1 MKKRLGSVIQAAVAL
16 LLCLATVLC
25 VTQLQTGRV
34 PQEEAHAASRM
45 LLSQGEVLY
54 DGDRIAGMDSANDG
68 EEQEDDTPDE
78 PDTPNEPDTPDEP
91 DMPDA
96 PDVPEDQ
103 QTERDQTPE
112 DDRQDGQQDPQ
123 MPDTDTPSP
132 GDGTTSEGRG
142 NIDDILDIVDN
153 GGGSGGQIPDRTP
166 TDAITVPEVKDPA
179 AYFKTSII
187 DGSTVEKE
195 TYGFSIYQQ
204 TTLEVTG
211 LSVTVN
217 GKEYLF
223 PANSSYVNV
232 HLATGVNTLTVS
244 VNYREKDGSNVCA
257 SKSYTVYYAQP
268 GELIIVAKRVSD
280 NSPLNEL
287 TTVIDGELTFTA
299 NMVQDGREYPVQ
311 SVELN
316 GRTLTGVGD
325 TYTASLNSGENRIR
339 IKGSYQVSSA
349 EETYTITYNADAFRI
364 RTSISSTVIDGD
376 TAQSSA
382 SFEKVTVDSEQYR
395 FWLQLIQSTG
405 KESIDRVRVSDST
418 GTVSLTQEIDGWYTV
433 QMGREDRMLYIDYKN
448 SAGQSKVYKYQLHFQ
463 RGAEDTPED
472 RQPTITAEIEMDGT
486 IIGLT
491 DGLTLKNPDVI
502 LLVDGHSY
510 TGKQLYS
517 SNYTVSVN
525 GMVVPAPV
533 SQSGSKFGYST
544 YLSNEG
550 ANTITITATDADGYS
565 ATRSW
570 TVYYENGDIT
580 VTVSVEATTVGLG
593 YLVAPTE
600 VTAPGGTDAWT
611 VVQQVLT
618 ENGYTVSGSGS
629 YLSAIQ
635 RSGICSGFFIDPE
648 LMDLIVADGMDE
660 NGAGL
665 DPQPFSMDSLG
676 EFDFYRWS
684 GWMYSYNGSYPGYG
698 MNVCKPQDGSVI
710 RVRYTLAL
718 GKDIGGFTSAS
729 GSYGVS
735 SGNYYKE
742 W

>member
-1 MKKRLGSVIQAAVAL
+1 MKKRLGSVIQTAVAL

-25 VTQLQTGRV
+25 VTQLQTGRA

-68 EEQEDDTPDE
+68 EDQENDTPDE
-78 PDTPNEPDTPDEP
+78 PDTPDEADT
-91 DMPDA
+91 
-96 PDVPEDQ
+96 PEDQ
-103 QTERDQTPE
+103 QTEPDQTPE

-123 MPDTDTPSP
+123 TPDADLPAS
-132 GDGTTSEGRG
+132 GDGTASDGRG
-142 NIDDILDIVDN
+142 NIDDLLDIVDN
-153 GGGSGGQIPDRTP
+153 GGGSGGQIPDRAP
-166 TDAITVPEVKDPA
+166 VDAITVPEVKDPA
-179 AYFKTSII
+179 AYFTTSIT
-187 DGSTVEKE
+187 DGETVEKE
-195 TYGFSIYQQ
+195 TYGFSIRQQ

-211 LSVTVN
+211 MSAAVN

-223 PANSSYVNV
+223 PANSRYMNV
-232 HLATGVNTLTVS
+232 RLATGANTITVS
-244 VNYREKDGSNVCA
+244 VNYREEDGSTVCA
-257 SKSYTVYYAQP
+257 SKSYTVYYAQA

-280 NSPLNEL
+280 KKPLNEL
-287 TTVIDGELTFTA
+287 ATVTDGELTFTA
-299 NMVQDGREYPVQ
+299 SMVQDGNEYPVQ
-311 SVELN
+311 SVTLN
-316 GRTLTGVGD
+316 GRTLTGIGD
-325 TYTASLNSGENRIR
+325 TYTASLNSGANKIW
-339 IKGSYQVSSA
+339 IKGSYQSSSA
-349 EETYTITYNADAFRI
+349 EELYTITYNANAFRI
-364 RTSISSTVIDGD
+364 ITYNLSSRVPVIDD
-376 TAQSSA
+376 NTVQSS
-382 SFEKVTVDSEQYR
+382 SKFEQVTVDSEQYR
-395 FWLQLIQSTG
+395 FGLQLIQSTG

-418 GTVSLTQEIDGWYTV
+418 GTTSLTQDSDGWYTV
-433 QMGREDRMLYIDYKN
+433 QMGREDRMLYIDYKD
-448 SAGQSKVYKYQLHFQ
+448 SAGRSKTYKYQLHFQ

-472 RQPTITAEIEMDGT
+472 RQPTISPEIEMDGT

-491 DGLTLKNPDVI
+491 DGLTLKNPDII

-517 SNYTVSVN
+517 NNYTVSVN

-593 YLVAPTE
+593 YLVYPTE
-600 VTAPGGTDAWT
+600 VTVPGGTDAWSI
-611 VVQQVLT
+611 VEKVLT
-618 ENGYTVSGSGS
+618 ENGFGISGSGS

-635 RSGICSGFFIDPE
+635 RSGICSGFFIDSE
-648 LMDLIVADGMDE
+648 LMELIMADGMDE

>member
-1 MKKRLGSVIQAAVAL
+1 MKKRLGSVIQTAVAL

-25 VTQLQTGRV
+25 VTQLQTGRA

-68 EEQEDDTPDE
+68 EDQENDTPDE
-78 PDTPNEPDTPDEP
+78 PDTPDEADT
-91 DMPDA
+91 
-96 PDVPEDQ
+96 PEDQ
-103 QTERDQTPE
+103 QAEPDQTPE

-123 MPDTDTPSP
+123 TPDADLPAS
-132 GDGTTSEGRG
+132 GDGTVSDGRG
-142 NIDDILDIVDN
+142 NIDDLLNIVDN

-166 TDAITVPEVKDPA
+166 VDAITVPEVKDPA

-187 DGSTVEKE
+187 DGSTVENE
-195 TYGFSIYQQ
+195 TYGFSIQHL

-211 LSVTVN
+211 MSAAVN

-223 PANSSYVNV
+223 PANSRYMNV
-232 HLATGVNTLTVS
+232 RLATGANTITVS
-244 VNYREKDGSNVCA
+244 VNYREEDGSTVCA
-257 SKSYTVYYAQP
+257 SKSYTVYYAQA

-280 NSPLNEL
+280 KKPLNEL
-287 TTVIDGELTFTA
+287 ATVTDGELIFTA
-299 NMVQDGREYPVQ
+299 SMVQDGNEYPVQ
-311 SVELN
+311 SVTLN
-316 GRTLTGVGD
+316 GRTLTGIGD
-325 TYTASLNSGENRIR
+325 TYTANLNSGENKIH
-339 IKGSYQVSSA
+339 IKASYQSSST
-349 EETYTITYNADAFRI
+349 EETYTITYNANAFRI
-364 RTSISSTVIDGD
+364 RTSISDTVIDD
-376 TAQSSA
+376 NTAQSSA
-382 SFEKVTVDSEQYR
+382 SFEKVPPVDSEQYR
-395 FWLQLIQSTG
+395 FWLKLDNPTG
-405 KESIDRVRVSDST
+405 KGAIDRVYVSDST
-418 GTVSLTQEIDGWYTV
+418 GNYTLTKESDGWYTV
-433 QMGREDRMLYIDYKN
+433 QMGREDRWLYISYTDSLGRSGKT
-448 SAGQSKVYKYQLHFQ
+448 YKYQLHFQ
-463 RGAEDTPED
+463 RNAEDTPED
-472 RQPTITAEIEMDGT
+472 RQPTITPEIEMDGT
-486 IIGLT
+486 IISLT
-491 DGLTLKNPDVI
+491 DGLTLKNPDII
-502 LLVDGHSY
+502 LLVDGRSY

-517 SNYTVSVN
+517 NNYTVSVN

-593 YLVAPTE
+593 YLVYPTE
-600 VTAPGGTDAWT
+600 VTVPGGTDAWSI
-611 VVQQVLT
+611 VEKVLT
-618 ENGYTVSGSGS
+618 ENGYGISGSGS

-665 DPQPFSMDSLG
+665 DPQPYSMDSLG

>member
-1 MKKRLGSVIQAAVAL
+1 MKKRLGSVIQTAVAL
-16 LLCLATVLC
+16 LLCLATALC
-25 VTQLQTGRV
+25 VTQLQIGHA

-68 EEQEDDTPDE
+68 EDQENDTPDE
-78 PDTPNEPDTPDEP
+78 PDTPDESDT
-91 DMPDA
+91 
-96 PDVPEDQ
+96 PEDQ
-103 QTERDQTPE
+103 QTEPDQTPE
-112 DDRQDGQQDPQ
+112 DDRQDPQ
-123 MPDTDTPSP
+123 TPDEDTPSS
-132 GDGTTSEGRG
+132 GDGTTSGGRG

-153 GGGSGGQIPDRTP
+153 GGGSGGQIPDRAP
-166 TDAITVPEVKDPA
+166 VDAITVPEVKDPA
-179 AYFKTSII
+179 AYFTTSIT
-187 DGSTVEKE
+187 DGSTAEKE
-195 TYGFSIYQQ
+195 TYGFSIQHL
-204 TTLEVTG
+204 TNLEVTG

-232 HLATGVNTLTVS
+232 HLATGANTLTVS
-244 VNYREKDGSNVCA
+244 VNYREADGSNVCA
-257 SKSYTVYYAQP
+257 SKSYTVYYAQA

-280 NSPLNEL
+280 NKPLNEL
-287 TTVIDGELTFTA
+287 TTVTDGELTFTA
-299 NMVQDGREYPVQ
+299 NMVQDGNEYPVQ
-311 SVELN
+311 SVTLN
-316 GRTLTGVGD
+316 GRTLTGIGD
-325 TYTASLNSGENRIR
+325 TYTASLNSGANTIR
-339 IKGSYQVSSA
+339 IKGSYQSSSV
-349 EETYTITYNADAFRI
+349 EKPYTITYNANAFRI
-364 RTSISSTVIDGD
+364 KTSISDTVIDD
-376 TAQSSA
+376 NKAQSSA
-382 SFEKVTVDSEQYR
+382 SFEKVTVDSERYR

-405 KESIDRVRVSDST
+405 KESIDRVRVSDIT
-418 GTVSLTQEIDGWYTV
+418 GTTSLTQDSDGWYTV
-433 QMGREDRMLYIDYKN
+433 QMGREKRMLYIDYKD
-448 SAGQSKVYKYQLHFQ
+448 SLGQPKTYKYQLHFQ
-463 RGAEDTPED
+463 RNAEDTPED
-472 RQPTITAEIEMDGT
+472 RQPTISPEIEMDGT

-593 YLVAPTE
+593 YLVYPTE
-600 VTAPGGTDAWT
+600 VTVPGGTDAWSI
-611 VVQQVLT
+611 VEKVLT
-618 ENGYTVSGSGS
+618 ENGYGISGSGS

-665 DPQPFSMDSLG
+665 DPQPYSMDSLG

>member
-1 MKKRLGSVIQAAVAL
+1 MKKRLGSVIQTAVAL
-16 LLCLATVLC
+16 LLCLATALC
-25 VTQLQTGRV
+25 VTQLQIGHA
-34 PQEEAHAASRM
+34 PQEDARAASRM
-45 LLSQGEVLY
+45 LYSPGEVLY
-54 DGDRIAGMDSANDG
+54 DGDRVTAMDSANDG
-68 EEQEDDTPDE
+68 EGQEDDTPDE
-78 PDTPNEPDTPDEP
+78 PDTPDEADT
-91 DMPDA
+91 
-96 PDVPEDQ
+96 PEDQ
-103 QTERDQTPE
+103 QTEPAQTPE
-112 DDRQDGQQDPQ
+112 NDRQDGRQDPQ
-123 MPDTDTPSP
+123 TPDEDNPPS

-187 DGSTVEKE
+187 NGSTVESE
-195 TYGFSIYQQ
+195 TYGFSIQHL

-223 PANSSYVNV
+223 PANSRYMNV
-232 HLATGVNTLTVS
+232 RLATGANTITVS
-244 VNYREKDGSNVCA
+244 VNYREADGSTVCA
-257 SKSYTVYYAQP
+257 SKSYTVYYAQA

-280 NSPLNEL
+280 NKPLNEL
-287 TTVIDGELTFTA
+287 ATVTDGELTFTA
-299 NMVQDGREYPVQ
+299 NMVQDGNEYPVQ
-311 SVELN
+311 SVTLN
-316 GRTLTGVGD
+316 GRTLTGIGD

-339 IKGSYQVSSA
+339 VKASYQSSTA
-349 EETYTITYNADAFRI
+349 DVTYTITYNANAFRI
-364 RTSISSTVIDGD
+364 ETSISDTVIDD
-376 TAQSSA
+376 NTAQSSA
-382 SFEKVTVDSEQYR
+382 SFEKVTVDSERYR
-395 FWLQLIQSTG
+395 FWLKLDQSTG

-418 GTVSLTQEIDGWYTV
+418 GTLSLTQDSDGRYTV
-433 QMGREDRMLYIDYKN
+433 DMGREDRMLYIDYRD
-448 SAGQSKVYKYQLHFQ
+448 STGRSRTYKYLLHFQ

-472 RQPTITAEIEMDGT
+472 RQPTIIAQVEADGT
-486 IIGLT
+486 VIGLT
-491 DGLTLKNPDVI
+491 NGLTMKTPDLIV
-502 LLVDGHSY
+502 LVDGRSCN
-510 TGKQLYS
+510 GQQLYAN
-517 SNYTVSVN
+517 NYTVSVN
-525 GMVVPAPV
+525 GTVVSAPI
-533 SQSGSKFGYST
+533 SQSGYQFGYT
-544 YLSNEG
+544 AYLSNEG
-550 ANTITITATDADGYS
+550 ANTITITATDGDGYS

-600 VTAPGGTDAWT
+600 VTVPGGTDAWT

-635 RSGICSGFFIDPE
+635 RSGICSGFFIDSE
-648 LMDLIVADGMDE
+648 LMELIMADGMDE

-710 RVRYTLAL
+710 RVRYTLAM
-718 GKDIGGFTSAS
+718 GKDIGGYSSAN
-729 GSYGVS
+729 GNYGVS

>member
-1 MKKRLGSVIQAAVAL
+1 MKKRLGSVIQTAVAL
-16 LLCLATVLC
+16 LLCLATALC
-25 VTQLQTGRV
+25 VTQLQIGRA

-68 EEQEDDTPDE
+68 EDQENDTPDE
-78 PDTPNEPDTPDEP
+78 PDTPDESDT
-91 DMPDA
+91 
-96 PDVPEDQ
+96 PEDQ
-103 QTERDQTPE
+103 QTEPAQTPE
-112 DDRQDGQQDPQ
+112 NDRQDGRQDPQ
-123 MPDTDTPSP
+123 TPDADLPAS
-132 GDGTTSEGRG
+132 GDGTVSDGRG
-142 NIDDILDIVDN
+142 NIDDLLNIVDN
-153 GGGSGGQIPDRTP
+153 GGGSGGQIPDRAP
-166 TDAITVPEVKDPA
+166 VDAITVPEVKDPA
-179 AYFKTSII
+179 AYFTTSII
-187 DGSTVEKE
+187 NGE
-195 TYGFSIYQQ
+195 TTADENYKFSI
-204 TTLEVTG
+204 
-211 LSVTVN
+211 
-217 GKEYLF
+217 K
-223 PANSSYVNV
+223 
-232 HLATGVNTLTVS
+232 HLTNLPVLGGSVS
-244 VNYREKDGSNVCA
+244 VNGRETSFAANSRLLSAHLNAGPNTVIVSVIYDENGKTVRASESYSVILQPTKLTIIAQRVPDGTLLS
-257 SKSYTVYYAQP
+257 SGT
-268 GELIIVAKRVSD
+268 VSD
-280 NSPLNEL
+280 E
-287 TTVIDGELTFTA
+287 ELTFTA
-299 NMVQDGREYPVQ
+299 YAMLGDQKIQVQ
-311 SVELN
+311 SVTLN
-316 GRTLTGVGD
+316 GRTLTGIGD
-325 TYTASLNSGENRIR
+325 TYTASLNSGANTIR
-339 IKGSYQVSSA
+339 IKASYQSSSA

-364 RTSISSTVIDGD
+364 RTTISEKVIDDSTV
-376 TAQSSA
+376 QSSA

-395 FWLQLIQSTG
+395 FQLKLFNPTG
-405 KESIDRVRVSDST
+405 KGSIDRVRVSDST
-418 GTVSLTQEIDGWYTV
+418 GTTSLTQESDGWYTV
-433 QMGREDRMLYIDYKN
+433 QMGREDRMLYISYTDSLGRSGKT
-448 SAGQSKVYKYQLHFQ
+448 YKYQLHFQ

-472 RQPTITAEIEMDGT
+472 RQPTISPEIEMDGT

-491 DGLTLKNPDVI
+491 DGLTLKNPDII

-517 SNYTVSVN
+517 NNYTVSVN

-593 YLVAPTE
+593 YLVPPTE
-600 VTAPGGTDAWT
+600 VTVPGGTDAWSI
-611 VVQQVLT
+611 VEKVLT
-618 ENGYTVSGSGS
+618 ENGYGTSGSGS

-635 RSGICSGFFIDPE
+635 RSGICSGFFIDSE
-648 LMDLIVADGMDE
+648 LMELIMADGMDE

>member
-1 MKKRLGSVIQAAVAL
+1 MKKRLGSVIQTAVAL
-16 LLCLATVLC
+16 LLCLATALC
-25 VTQLQTGRV
+25 VTQLQIGHA

-68 EEQEDDTPDE
+68 EDQENDTPDE
-78 PDTPNEPDTPDEP
+78 PDTPDEADT
-91 DMPDA
+91 
-96 PDVPEDQ
+96 PEDQ
-103 QTERDQTPE
+103 QTEPDQTPE

-123 MPDTDTPSP
+123 TPDADLPAS
-132 GDGTTSEGRG
+132 GDGTASDGRG
-142 NIDDILDIVDN
+142 NIDDLLDIVDN
-153 GGGSGGQIPDRTP
+153 GGGSGGQIPDRAP
-166 TDAITVPEVKDPA
+166 VDAITVPEVKDPA
-179 AYFKTSII
+179 AYFTTSIT
-187 DGSTVEKE
+187 DGETVEKE
-195 TYGFSIYQQ
+195 TYGFSIRQQ

-211 LSVTVN
+211 MSAAVN

-223 PANSSYVNV
+223 PANSRYMNV
-232 HLATGVNTLTVS
+232 RLATGANTITVS
-244 VNYREKDGSNVCA
+244 VNYREEDGSTVCA
-257 SKSYTVYYAQP
+257 SKSYTVYYAQA

-280 NSPLNEL
+280 NKPLNEL
-287 TTVIDGELTFTA
+287 ATVTDGELTFTA
-299 NMVQDGREYPVQ
+299 SMVQDGNEYPVQ
-311 SVELN
+311 SVTLN
-316 GRTLTGVGD
+316 GRTLTGIGD
-325 TYTASLNSGENRIR
+325 TYTASLNSGENTIR
-339 IKGSYQVSSA
+339 IKGSYQSSST
-349 EETYTITYNADAFRI
+349 EKPYTITYNANAFQI
-364 RTSISSTVIDGD
+364 KTYNLSSRVPVIDD
-376 TAQSSA
+376 NTVQSS
-382 SFEKVTVDSEQYR
+382 SKFEQVTVDSEQHR
-395 FWLQLIQSTG
+395 FKLQLIRSTG
-405 KESIDRVRVSDST
+405 REAITNVRVSDST
-418 GTVSLTQEIDGWYTV
+418 GTTSLTQESDGWYTV
-433 QMGREDRMLYIDYKN
+433 QMGREKRMLYIDYKD
-448 SAGQSKVYKYQLHFQ
+448 SLGQLKTYKYQLHFQ
-463 RGAEDTPED
+463 RNAEDTPEN
-472 RQPTITAEIEMDGT
+472 RQPTISPEIEMDGT

-491 DGLTLKNPDVI
+491 DGLTLKTPDVI

-593 YLVAPTE
+593 YLVPPTE
-600 VTAPGGTDAWT
+600 VTVPGGTDAWSI
-611 VVQQVLT
+611 VEKVLT
-618 ENGYTVSGSGS
+618 ENGYGTSGSGS

-665 DPQPFSMDSLG
+665 DPQPYSMDSLG

>member
-1 MKKRLGSVIQAAVAL
+1 MKKRLGSVIQTAVAL
-16 LLCLATVLC
+16 LLCLATALC
-25 VTQLQTGRV
+25 VTQLQIGRA

-68 EEQEDDTPDE
+68 EDQENDTPDE
-78 PDTPNEPDTPDEP
+78 PDTPDEADT
-91 DMPDA
+91 
-96 PDVPEDQ
+96 PEDQ
-103 QTERDQTPE
+103 QTEPNQTPE
-112 DDRQDGQQDPQ
+112 DDRQDGRQDPQ
-123 MPDTDTPSP
+123 TPDEDNPSS

-179 AYFKTSII
+179 AYFTTSII
-187 DGSTVEKE
+187 NGE
-195 TYGFSIYQQ
+195 TTADENYKFSI
-204 TTLEVTG
+204 
-211 LSVTVN
+211 
-217 GKEYLF
+217 K
-223 PANSSYVNV
+223 
-232 HLATGVNTLTVS
+232 HLTNLPVLGGSVS
-244 VNYREKDGSNVCA
+244 VNGRETSFAANSRLLSAHLNAGPNTVIVSVIYDENGKTVRASESYSVILQPTKLTIIAQRVPDGTLLS
-257 SKSYTVYYAQP
+257 SGT
-268 GELIIVAKRVSD
+268 VSD
-280 NSPLNEL
+280 E
-287 TTVIDGELTFTA
+287 ELTFTA
-299 NMVQDGREYPVQ
+299 YAMLGDQKIQVQ
-311 SVELN
+311 SVTLN
-316 GRTLTGVGD
+316 GRTLTGIGD
-325 TYTASLNSGENRIR
+325 TYTASLNSGTNTIY
-339 IKGSYQVSSA
+339 IKGGYQSSSA
-349 EETYTITYNADAFRI
+349 EETYNITYNANAFQI
-364 RTSISSTVIDGD
+364 ITSISDTVIDDD
-376 TAQSSA
+376 TAQPNFK
-382 SFEKVTVDSEQYR
+382 FEQVPVKDEQYR
-395 FWLQLIQSTG
+395 FELKLDNPTG
-405 KESIDRVRVSDST
+405 KGSIDCVRVSDST
-418 GTVSLTQEIDGWYTV
+418 GTTSLTQESDGWYTV
-433 QMGREDRMLYIDYKN
+433 QMGREDRMLYIDYKD
-448 SAGQSKVYKYQLHFQ
+448 SLGQLKTYKYQLHFQ
-463 RGAEDTPED
+463 RNAEDTPED
-472 RQPTITAEIEMDGT
+472 RQPTISPEIEMDGT

-600 VTAPGGTDAWT
+600 VTVPGGTDAWT

-635 RSGICSGFFIDPE
+635 RSGICSGFFIDSE
-648 LMDLIVADGMDE
+648 LMELIMADGMDE